1 MTARAY
7 AALALCLVGAH
18 DALAEPYLA
27 VETGLACG
35 QCHANPTGGGLRTPF
50 GLAWAANQMSAS
62 QPGDPAAGA
71 WTGQLGERVSL
82 GGNLRADASGTW
94 IPDAEDASE
103 FEVSEA
109 RLYLQLALLPDRLAV
124 YVDERLAP
132 GGATNLESN
141 LRLSFAGGEAWLKAG
156 RMYLPFGW
164 RLEDDNAFVRQLSG
178 INMQTPDEG
187 VELGLARGAWNL
199 QLALANGSGG
209 GPETDQGKQVV
220 ARAEFIQPRWRAGA
234 SALFNDADAGE
245 RLAAALFAGLRV
257 GPTQWLAEVD
267 VVDDEGLGAE
277 GRVLIA
283 ALLEMDWR
291 VRKGHNLKL
300 VHEWLDPDDDVDEDE
315 QTRSSALYEWS
326 AVPFL
331 QLRGGVRW
339 YDGPSQIE
347 FQNRTE
353 AFLQLHGYF

>member
-1 MTARAY
+1 
-7 AALALCLVGAH
+7 
-18 DALAEPYLA
+18 
-27 VETGLACG
+27 
-35 QCHANPTGGGLRTPF
+35 
-50 GLAWAANQMSAS
+50 
-62 QPGDPAAGA
+62 
-71 WTGQLGERVSL
+71 
-82 GGNLRADASGTW
+82 
-94 IPDAEDASE
+94 
-103 FEVSEA
+103 
-109 RLYLQLALLPDRLAV
+109 
-124 YVDERLAP
+124 
-132 GGATNLESN
+132 
-141 LRLSFAGGEAWLKAG
+141 
-156 RMYLPFGW
+156 
-164 RLEDDNAFVRQLSG
+164 
-178 INMQTPDEG
+178 MQTPDEG